1 MINIFIVDDHPLV
14 VEGIQTTVGTVED
27 MQVVGSAAGGA
38 EALAW
43 LSEQAADVI
52 ILDISLP
59 DQDGISLCRAIL
71 QQDPNA
77 RVIGLTTYEEV
88 SFIRGMMKEGAKGYL
103 FKTSPREKILAAIR
117 EVFQGNTFLSPE
129 VNERLVAA
137 ALHQPR
143 QQSFI
148 PRLTRREK
156 EVLALIV
163 DERTNQEI
171 ADELCIS
178 LSTVETHRRHLC
190 EKLGARNTAGLVRNA
205 IKFGLDRG

>member
-1 MINIFIVDDHPLV
+1 MISIFIIDDHPLV
-14 VEGIQTTVGTVED
+14 IEGIQTTVQAAAD
-27 MQVVGSAAGGA
+27 MEVIGSAAHGA
-38 EALAW
+38 DALQW
-43 LSEQAADVI
+43 LARHEVDVI

-59 DQDGISLCRAIL
+59 DTDGITLCKAIL
-71 QQDPNA
+71 QRHPGA
-77 RVIGLTTYEEV
+77 RIIGLTTYEEV

-103 FKTSPREKILAAIR
+103 FKTSPQEQILAAIR
-117 EVFQGNTFLSPE
+117 EVFQGNNFLSPK
-129 VNERLVAA
+129 VNEKLVAA
-137 ALHQPR
+137 ALRQPQ

-156 EVLALIV
+156 EVLKLIV

-171 ADELCIS
+171 ADELCVS

-205 IKFGLDRG
+205 IKFGLI